1 MNVIDNFNITLHN
14 KPEDANAGIN
24 TVTFQNTFGQG
35 TQSLRSSER
44 KNIVSSIVVTD
55 PGEGYKNK
63 KRTIPSDGIVSA
75 LNQIRITNHGYET
88 GEIVQYTAGSSSV
101 SGLSTTKEYFVNN
114 VDKDTFTLSEVGT
127 GSTSFDYFFKNKVEV
142 DIKGG
147 GTGTFNYR
155 PITVTVQG
163 LTGITTRSD
172 QDFQCK
178 VQPVFRGHVDSIDMT
193 SQGSQYGSAEVINLN
208 RQPGFSF
215 DGGEQA
221 QVMPIINN
229 GRFVD
234 IIIENQGSG
243 YISPP
248 ELTISGAG
256 SYAVLTLSLIH
267 I

>member
-1 MNVIDNFNITLHN
+1 M
-14 KPEDANAGIN
+14 
-24 TVTFQNTFGQG
+24 
-35 TQSLRSSER
+35 
-44 KNIVSSIVVTD
+44 
-55 PGEGYKNK
+55 
-63 KRTIPSDGIVSA
+63 
-75 LNQIRITNHGYET
+75 
-88 GEIVQYTAGSSSV
+88 
-101 SGLSTTKEYFVNN
+101 NN
-114 VDKDTFTLSEVGT
+114 VNKDTFTLSEVGT

-248 ELTISGAG
+248 ELTISGVG
-256 SYAVLTLSLIH
+256 SYAVLTPIIEDGKLVKIEIINPGLDYVNGETLIS
-267 I
+267 ITNPGVDAKVEAKINEWNINLFARNSTFIKNDDGFVEESISGDTTE